1 MSTTHLLRGF
11 ATACVA
17 GLLASSCSPGAASPR
32 SERGLVTGPPN
43 LRNMTALVAVKPP
56 PRIQQLL
63 EAGAAQTD
71 DERVA
76 GLLRAEASGGFG
88 SGFLMVSERQ
98 GRRHTFIVTN
108 RHVVDSGMDADVSFN
123 DGSSFAHSR
132 ILYIHPTQDIAVL
145 LLQGQA
151 PVGYGFSLAE
161 KTPPERTL
169 VVATGFP
176 ALGGRPSFQTTQGI
190 VSNAEFHYEDQPPNT
205 YLIQHTAPTDPGSS
219 GGPLTDDAGRV
230 IGVNVALAEGR
241 QNANF
246 AVPAS
251 AVREAI
257 AGAEEVLAQEHNPEW
272 LKKNMLSACS
282 HFVRDVTHQNWAG
295 VYASVGLDFTA
306 SEGPAIFDVLYEN
319 STGDDHQKFTD
330 MFVKDPVMAYRVA
343 LLIDLDSILTERG
356 GVASDAACDEV
367 NPVDLEN
374 VGQGGPV
381 RVGVT
386 TAKGSLQLAFA
397 FERGAFRLMGGE
409 GMGAEPLLKSIN
421 AKKKAEAAPAKPPAK
436 GPAKKK

>member
-1 MSTTHLLRGF
+1 MSTSRLVPAIALLI
-11 ATACVA
+11 
-17 GLLASSCSPGAASPR
+17 ASSCSPGASAPGAAES
-32 SERGLVTGPPN
+32 GWITGPPN

-56 PRIQQLL
+56 PRIQQIL
-63 EAGAAQTD
+63 EAGAQQTQ

-88 SGFLMVSERQ
+88 SGFLVVVERKPAQ
-98 GRRHTFIVTN
+98 RHTFIVTN
-108 RHVVDSGMDADVSFN
+108 RHVVDSAMDADVSFN
-123 DGSSFAHSR
+123 DGSAFAHSR
-132 ILYIHPTQDIAVL
+132 ILYIHPSQDIAIL
-145 LLQGQA
+145 QLQGRA
-151 PVGYGFSLAE
+151 PVSYGFSLAPR
-161 KTPPERTL
+161 TPPERTL

-190 VSNAEFHYEDQPPNT
+190 VSNSEFRADDAPPGE
-205 YLIQHTAPTDPGSS
+205 YFIQHTAPTDPGSS
-219 GGPLTDDAGRV
+219 GGPLTDDAGHV

-246 AVPAS
+246 AVPAA

-257 AGAEEVLAQEHNPEW
+257 DGAEDVLAHEHDPAW
-272 LKKNMLSACS
+272 LKKNMLATCS
-282 HFVRDVTHQNWAG
+282 RFVRDVTHQNWGG

-306 SEGPAIFDVLYEN
+306 SEGPALFDVLYEN

-330 MFVKDPVMAYRVA
+330 MFVRDPVMAYRVA
-343 LLIDLDSILTERG
+343 LLVDLDDILTDRG
-356 GVASDAACDEV
+356 GVPTDAACDEV

-374 VGQGGPV
+374 VGQGSPV

-409 GMGAEPLLKSIN
+409 GMGAEPLARSIA
-421 AKKKAEAAPAKPPAK
+421 AKKKAAAPAAKPN
-436 GPAKKK
+436 KKKK

>member
-1 MSTTHLLRGF
+1 MSTPTTGL
-11 ATACVA
+11 VA
-17 GLLASSCSPGAASPR
+17 AIGLLVAASCSPGASSPR
-32 SERGLVTGPPN
+32 SDAGWITGPPN

-56 PRIQQLL
+56 PRIQQIL
-63 EAGAAQTD
+63 EAGAEQTD

-76 GLLRAEASGGFG
+76 GLLRAEAGGGFG
-88 SGFLMVSERQ
+88 SGFLVVTERKPGQ
-98 GRRHTFIVTN
+98 RHTFIVTN

-123 DGSSFAHSR
+123 NGSAFAHSR
-132 ILYIHPTQDIAVL
+132 ILFIHPTQDIAVL
-145 LLQGQA
+145 QLKGQP
-151 PVGYGFSLAE
+151 PVPYGFGLVQ

-190 VSNAEFHYEDQPPNT
+190 VSNSEFHYEDAPAGT

-219 GGPLTDDAGRV
+219 GGPLTDDAGHV

-246 AVPAS
+246 AVPAA
-251 AVREAI
+251 AVKEAI
-257 AGAEEVLAQEHNPEW
+257 DGAEEVLAQEHNPAW

-282 HFVRDVTHQNWAG
+282 SFVRDVRRQNWAG

-330 MFVKDPVMAYRVA
+330 MFVKDPVMAYRIA
-343 LLIDLDSILTERG
+343 LLIDLDSILSERG
-356 GVASDAACDEV
+356 GVPADAACDEI

-374 VGQGGPV
+374 VGQGGSV

-386 TAKGSLQLAFA
+386 TAKGDLQLAFA

-409 GMGAEPLLKSIN
+409 GMGAEPLAKSIA
-421 AKKKAEAAPAKPPAK
+421 AKKKAESAPAKPAAK
-436 GPAKKK
+436 PKGKK